1 MTQPP
6 ISILAGRYKLVS
18 PLGQGGMGK
27 VWKAHDQLLGR
38 DVALKEIAPDGVSA
52 DELGDLRER
61 AIREARAIAR
71 IDHPHVVRIF
81 DVVEHEG
88 SPWIVMELIRA
99 RSLFDV
105 VNEDG
110 PLEPA
115 RAARI
120 GLDVLGALQAAHRAG
135 ILHRDVKP
143 ANVLVGANGRVVLT
157 DFGLAMTAGDS
168 AMTRTGVM
176 LGSPSYLAPE
186 RAHDEPASAKSDLW
200 SLGATLFAAVEGK
213 PPYQRSSPMT
223 TLAALMVDPPAAP
236 ERAGLLAPVLEA
248 LLEKDPAARAS
259 AEEAE
264 DLLRY
269 VLEQKPAAPPT
280 TPTPATPTPATPS
293 TPSQSPTP
301 QPTTSPAV
309 NSPATVSQPATPPAA
324 TSPAAASQ
332 PATPPA
338 ATSPAAA
345 STAAGSTAAATPP
358 PAAPAAKGPA
368 ASDAP
373 TANKAP
379 SDTKGPAATLVSTTT
394 AAMAP
399 SPRRRRVGVVV
410 GLPVIA
416 VAVAAASAAAVL
428 ANRGPQESV
437 AQPLPS
443 WEASGVP
450 ALPAA
455 VAPSRR
461 APVPP
466 PPSAIASS
474 APSRRPSATPSK
486 SARVTAQAA
495 PSKTPAAVRTTTPA
509 APKPTP
515 LKVSFEAES
524 YTDNS
529 GTEDSFP
536 DGASGGRVVGKTD
549 NGDYVGYA
557 NHSLAGV
564 HRVTL
569 RYAAG
574 DGDTDIEIR
583 AGSASGVLMAHV
595 TLADTGNFQTY
606 ATTTAALATSSSGAL
621 YLVFRGPK
629 ASDIDVVTMAG

>member
-6 ISILAGRYKLVS
+6 IDILAGRYKLSS

-27 VWKAHDQLLGR
+27 VWKAHDELLDR

-88 SPWIVMELIRA
+88 SPWIVMELVRA

-105 VNEDG
+105 VSQDG
-110 PLEPA
+110 PLEPE

-186 RAHDEPASAKSDLW
+186 RARDEPASAKSDLW
-200 SLGATLFAAVEGK
+200 SLGATLYAAVEGR

-223 TLAALMVDPPAAP
+223 TLAALMVDPPTAP
-236 ERAGLLAPVLEA
+236 ERAGVLEPVLEA
-248 LLEKDPAARAS
+248 LLEKDPAARAT
-259 AEEAE
+259 AEETAE
-264 DLLRY
+264 LLRY
-269 VLEQKPAAPPT
+269 VL
-280 TPTPATPTPATPS
+280 
-293 TPSQSPTP
+293 
-301 QPTTSPAV
+301 
-309 NSPATVSQPATPPAA
+309 SQPH
-324 TSPAAASQ
+324 
-332 PATPPA
+332 
-338 ATSPAAA
+338 
-345 STAAGSTAAATPP
+345 TPP
-358 PAAPAAKGPA
+358 PVVIPEPPVAPE
-368 ASDAP
+368 
-373 TANKAP
+373 T
-379 SDTKGPAATLVSTTT
+379 
-394 AAMAP
+394 
-399 SPRRRRVGVVV
+399 RRRPRSVVV

-416 VAVAAASAAAVL
+416 TAVAAASIIAVV
-428 ANRGPQESV
+428 ATRGAGEPV
-437 AQPLPS
+437 AQSAPIGEPS
-443 WEASGVP
+443 AVPPVAAS
-450 ALPAA
+450 
-455 VAPSRR
+455 
-461 APVPP
+461 APVRPVP
-466 PPSAIASS
+466 VLSPSVKAAS
-474 APSRRPSATPSK
+474 ALSRRPSA
-486 SARVTAQAA
+486 A
-495 PSKTPAAVRTTTPA
+495 PSKPARVSAQASPAKPPAPARTTTAATAATAA
-509 APKPTP
+509 APTP
-515 LKVSFEAES
+515 VRVSFEAES

-549 NGDYVGYA
+549 NGDYVGYG
-557 NHSLAGV
+557 NRSVAGMR
-564 HRVTL
+564 RVSL

-574 DGDTDIEIR
+574 DDDTDVELR
-583 AGSASGVLMAHV
+583 AGSATGAVLARI
-595 TLADTGNFQTY
+595 TLARTAGFSTF
-606 ATTTAALATSSSGAL
+606 ATTTATFTASGSGAP
-621 YLVFRGPK
+621 YLVFLGPK
-629 ASDIDVVTMAG
+629 ASDIDVVTLSS